1 MVLTD
6 KQYKGLKITIDRF
19 KNHEKFTVIS
29 GYAGTGKSTLVKYIV
44 ESLNVDEEQIV
55 YACYTGK
62 ACNVLVKKGLKNVST
77 LHKLLYFHKPLPDGT
92 FLRFPVSS
100 LDPYKVVIIDECS
113 MLPLEM
119 FEQLLTYNVYIIFL
133 GDPFQLPPINKN
145 EDNHL
150 LDSPHIFLDEIMRQE
165 KESEIIRVSM
175 DIRNNKPLSLFQGNE
190 VKIIKKTDL
199 NTGMLKWAD
208 QILCAKNKTR
218 NQINLQMKEVF
229 NKNPKV
235 LEEGDKVICLS
246 NYWDMLDS
254 AGNPLVN
261 GTIGYISDVLE
272 SLFTVPYIVK
282 PEQKVMKL
290 ISNITTEIDTSFR
303 QLSMDKKLILEGAQS
318 LTPEQQ
324 WKLMKKRVP
333 PLLEFAYG
341 YAITYW
347 KAQGSQWKKVLV
359 IEENFPFNKEEH
371 QRALYT
377 ALTRAEEK
385 CVIAMN

>member
-92 FLRFPVSS
+92 FLRFPVPS

-119 FEQLLTYNVYIIFL
+119 FKQLLTYNIYIIFL

-175 DIRNNKPLSLFQGNE
+175 DIRNNKPLSLFHGNE

-218 NQINLQMKEVF
+218 NQINLQMKEVL

-246 NYWDMLDS
+246 NYWDILDS

-261 GTIGYISDVLE
+261 GTIGYVSDILE
-272 SLFTVPYIVK
+272 SLFIVPYIIK
-282 PEQKVMKL
+282 PEQKIMRL

-359 IEENFPFNKEEH
+359 IEENFPFDKKEH

-385 CVIAMN
+385 CIIAMN